1 MTEKNVC
8 FSWLAS
14 GYDSRN
20 NHLVAAG
27 GLFFPC
33 FQERENKKNPPK
45 TQTRTPNHSPQDSFA
60 RRTTSNKHDRN
71 ILTPQQKM
79 YINKQKKRKEKKTSK
94 IMIIIILIMGWCSC
108 FFFSRSL
115 RFLGPWFSSPF
126 WMERKKNFLGGDD
139 YTIRAYGVSVFW
151 REDIKSGGRCLNI
164 NVCGLFALIQ
174 WRGWRAEKNKRM
186 QSRRRRRSWRCW
198 M

>member
-1 MTEKNVC
+1 MTNVVIHYRHQFSYFSARVISKNWIHLHQNTKNGFRFIGNEISMWAVDIFWLHFSNWNREKWMTEKNVC

-79 YINKQKKRKEKKTSK
+79 YINKQKKRKEKK
-94 IMIIIILIMGWCSC
+94 
-108 FFFSRSL
+108 
-115 RFLGPWFSSPF
+115 
-126 WMERKKNFLGGDD
+126 RKPLK
-139 YTIRAYGVSVFW
+139 
-151 REDIKSGGRCLNI
+151 
-164 NVCGLFALIQ
+164 
-174 WRGWRAEKNKRM
+174 
-186 QSRRRRRSWRCW
+186 
-198 M
+198 